1 MPAPSTVRSAH
12 PTSPV
17 QAPSLPPRLR
27 LADFVPSHQHQ
38 LELLNTLASSF
49 SGNEY
54 RLLIIDSIM
63 ACFRVD
69 YCGRGELA
77 DRQQKLNQ
85 YLSKLTHMAEEFN
98 VCVLMVRST
107 LFDHSRVISE
117 ESNLELMAVADEPS
131 PVRPWR
137 QRPLCRCRWPQ
148 ACRWTYPS
156 ACFDHE
162 GLAQERQRRGEGGQD
177 SGLAR
182 SVHLPPLRRK
192 SRVALTCS
200 DSVCRLSRA

>member
-1 MPAPSTVRSAH
+1 MPALSTARSAH
-12 PTSPV
+12 PTSPCKL
-17 QAPSLPPRLR
+17 LPFR
-27 LADFVPSHQHQ
+27 LANFVPSHQHQ

-107 LFDHSRVISE
+107 LFDPFKGH
-117 ESNLELMAVADEPS
+117 
-131 PVRPWR
+131 
-137 QRPLCRCRWPQ
+137 Q
-148 ACRWTYPS
+148 
-156 ACFDHE
+156 
-162 GLAQERQRRGEGGQD
+162 
-177 SGLAR
+177 
-182 SVHLPPLRRK
+182 
-192 SRVALTCS
+192 
-200 DSVCRLSRA
+200 